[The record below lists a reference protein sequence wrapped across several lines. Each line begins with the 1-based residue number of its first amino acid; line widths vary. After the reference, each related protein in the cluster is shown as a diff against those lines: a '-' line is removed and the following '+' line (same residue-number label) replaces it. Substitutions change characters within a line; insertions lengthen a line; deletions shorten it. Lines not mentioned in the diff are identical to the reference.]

1 MSYQSILKRHDHH
14 GNGASMSYNYGRLDL
29 DFHLVLGTLS
39 QKEIEEATG
48 EPQDDKRALNE
59 EMFNYII
66 SWLGRGKEKKDR
78 GKDTEEKEAEVT
90 ERGPRGSQFDFYKA
104 STRLLFKENLQP
116 INKFF

>member
-1 MSYQSILKRHDHH
+1 MSYQSILKRHDRH

-48 EPQDDKRALNE
+48 ESQDDKRALNE

-66 SWLGRGKEKKDR
+66 SCLGRGQEKKDR
-78 GKDTEEKEAEVT
+78 GIDTEEKEAEVT
-90 ERGPRGSQFDFYKA
+90 EQGPRGSQSDFYKT
-104 STRLLFKENLQP
+104 STRLLFKENLQS